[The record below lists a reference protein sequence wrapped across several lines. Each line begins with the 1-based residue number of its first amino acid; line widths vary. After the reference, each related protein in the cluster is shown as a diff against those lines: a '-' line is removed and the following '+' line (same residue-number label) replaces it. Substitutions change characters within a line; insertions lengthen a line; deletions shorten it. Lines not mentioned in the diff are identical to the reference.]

1 MSDGMDGSEEH
12 FKAQAAF
19 DALLEIQEDVKLI
32 QVIVEILK
40 HKPQICPE
48 VCQAMCPDL
57 TYAPTRA
64 ITERRAT
71 GVVKAVNASGGYGF
85 ISCPDIAQVF
95 GSDVFAHAKQIA
107 RFSPGTNV
115 SFAILLNKDRRPQAF
130 DIEEIQLGVQA
141 SRPNGTKGKGVLV
154 PVPGDVGKGAI
165 SKGVKGDA
173 ASAVAAVGNGEVP
186 GCLGIIRTFSLEK
199 GFGFLEVPTIAGRP
213 GGHVFLHRNH
223 LGQFGLGSIVKC
235 TVYSY
240 EDKAQAKNLEE
251 ASALES
257 TECLEQVAAAA
268 AAAATPGDTSGTAPG
283 NAPGSA
289 PQNAP
294 DIELGRFS
302 GTVHKWSDQRGFGFI
317 ECADLREQG
326 HGAVFIHQKF
336 INGFKVGDVVWFN
349 AFLHRGKALQAKD
362 LTRCEEPAWKVPR
375 CRAPPKDVGPI

>member
-1 MSDGMDGSEEH
+1 MNFYYFLPGVDLLLKITAVRSWMLASFLGNLQERDWNNDLHKKKHRSVTQFLQGM
-12 FKAQAAF
+12 
-19 DALLEIQEDVKLI
+19 
-32 QVIVEILK
+32 
-40 HKPQICPE
+40 
-48 VCQAMCPDL
+48 
-57 TYAPTRA
+57 
-64 ITERRAT
+64 
-71 GVVKAVNASGGYGF
+71 
-85 ISCPDIAQVF
+85 
-95 GSDVFAHAKQIA
+95 
-107 RFSPGTNV
+107 
-115 SFAILLNKDRRPQAF
+115 
-130 DIEEIQLGVQA
+130 VQ
-141 SRPNGTKGKGVLV
+141 KFELV
-154 PVPGDVGKGAI
+154 AETLP
-165 SKGVKGDA
+165 S
-173 ASAVAAVGNGEVP
+173 
-186 GCLGIIRTFSLEK
+186 

-240 EDKAQAKNLEE
+240 EGKAQAKNLEE

-302 GTVHKWSDQRGFGFI
+302 GTVRGSVRVGNSHIHSHCCHCCHASFFEVHKWSDQRGFGFI

-336 INGFKVGDVVWFN
+336 INGFKVRFCFDECLNNMSTCHSVGD
-349 AFLHRGKALQAKD
+349 
-362 LTRCEEPAWKVPR
+362 
-375 CRAPPKDVGPI
+375 